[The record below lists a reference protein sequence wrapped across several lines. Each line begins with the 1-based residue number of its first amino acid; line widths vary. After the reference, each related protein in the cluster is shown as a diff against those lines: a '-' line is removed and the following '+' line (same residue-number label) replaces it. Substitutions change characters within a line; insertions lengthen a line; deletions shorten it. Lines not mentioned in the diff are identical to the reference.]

1 MLTDAKGIAAKP
13 NKYSRQDSPGR
24 GTRTA
29 RNKTLHKH
37 KHRETERE
45 RERDRDRQ
53 ARTHRHGNWLA
64 DMQGWLPEMQNG
76 CPRCKTISLLACVQP
91 TCQTAGRHAGVAAR
105 DAKKNHVLPRTTTY
119 DHVLPRT
126 TTYYHVLSRTTTSVV
141 FASRAATLACRPA
154 SSRSLLLNCYLLIYC
169 RTSTY

>member
-1 MLTDAKGIAAKP
+1 MLASMNHTPPAPDT
-13 NKYSRQDSPGR
+13 
-24 GTRTA
+24 GTKRTFQA
-29 RNKTLHKH
+29 IPLNPKTLNPKP
-37 KHRETERE
+37 E
-45 RERDRDRQ
+45 
-53 ARTHRHGNWLA
+53 GNWLA

-105 DAKKNHVLPRTTTY
+105 DAKQNHVLPRTTTY